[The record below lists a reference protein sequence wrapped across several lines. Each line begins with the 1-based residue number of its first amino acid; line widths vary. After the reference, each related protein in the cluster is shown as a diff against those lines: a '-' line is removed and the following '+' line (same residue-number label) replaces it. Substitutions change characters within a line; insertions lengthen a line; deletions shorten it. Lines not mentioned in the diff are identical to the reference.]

1 MVGSWDDCC
10 ERLLMNAVPVEKK
23 TPLPNLYIMEK
34 LKDRLN
40 EPGVEPW
47 LESILNGTI
56 LDSDRSE
63 LAEKPQVPKS
73 ESDITP
79 GRLYVYGELMGKRHA
94 DVAGIFQSALDKGH
108 VLWAQYQMDP
118 GKFTI
123 KFIDHSIIVL
133 TEPMPIQTLYD
144 IWMAWHGEQFDEGL
158 PYINQFLETEK
169 KESMNTNCLCTTA
182 LDRKARTVPD
192 VKLIQRRGRCT
203 IVKWQ
208 DGTETKV
215 VLEEGKPDTGI
226 FGAYCIALAKKC
238 AGSTEK
244 LLRTID
250 EHDERVMK
258 CHYLARVQE
267 LREKRLKKEAEERKL
282 KWENDVAAA
291 MYDSRVRDEAIKR
304 LWAKEE
310 KEDI

>member
-1 MVGSWDDCC
+1 MFQLEDYCA
-10 ERLLMNAVPVEKK
+10 RLIMNGVLVE
-23 TPLPNLYIMEK
+23 TTTTELPKEIDREYEK
-34 LKDRLN
+34 
-40 EPGVEPW
+40 
-47 LESILNGTI
+47 
-56 LDSDRSE
+56 
-63 LAEKPQVPKS
+63 
-73 ESDITP
+73 
-79 GRLYVYGELMGKRHA
+79 
-94 DVAGIFQSALDKGH
+94 
-108 VLWAQYQMDP
+108 
-118 GKFTI
+118 
-123 KFIDHSIIVL
+123 
-133 TEPMPIQTLYD
+133 
-144 IWMAWHGEQFDEGL
+144 EG
-158 PYINQFLETEK
+158 
-169 KESMNTNCLCTTA
+169 KESMNTKQMIPEV
-182 LDRKARTVPD
+182 R
-192 VKLIQRRGRCT
+192 LIQRRGRCT

-250 EHDERVMK
+250 EHDERVIK
-258 CHYLARVQE
+258 CRYLASVQE
-267 LREKRLKKEAEERKL
+267 VREKRLKKAAENRKL

>member
-1 MVGSWDDCC
+1 MSPWDDCIERYC
-10 ERLLMNAVPVEKK
+10 RLYPLPGEPLERFYGEIIAKYTENAVMIFQYAISCGHVQRVEYQTDPDEILIKFRDDSTLLLTGVLPSRIMADILEGRKLGERLKEIDREYEK
-23 TPLPNLYIMEK
+23 
-34 LKDRLN
+34 
-40 EPGVEPW
+40 
-47 LESILNGTI
+47 
-56 LDSDRSE
+56 
-63 LAEKPQVPKS
+63 
-73 ESDITP
+73 
-79 GRLYVYGELMGKRHA
+79 
-94 DVAGIFQSALDKGH
+94 
-108 VLWAQYQMDP
+108 
-118 GKFTI
+118 
-123 KFIDHSIIVL
+123 
-133 TEPMPIQTLYD
+133 
-144 IWMAWHGEQFDEGL
+144 
-158 PYINQFLETEK
+158 EK
-169 KESMNTNCLCTTA
+169 KESMNTNY
-182 LDRKARTVPD
+182 LDTVVHHLNGGGLSAKVFDCKIVTIPE

-203 IVKWQ
+203 IVKWE

>member
-1 MVGSWDDCC
+1 MGPWVDCSG
-10 ERLLMNAVPVEKK
+10 RLLIISVPIEKK
-23 TPLPNLYIMEK
+23 TPLPSEDIAEK
-34 LKDRLN
+34 LKDFLN
-40 EPGVEPW
+40 K
-47 LESILNGTI
+47 
-56 LDSDRSE
+56 LD
-63 LAEKPQVPKS
+63 
-73 ESDITP
+73 
-79 GRLYVYGELMGKRHA
+79 
-94 DVAGIFQSALDKGH
+94 
-108 VLWAQYQMDP
+108 
-118 GKFTI
+118 
-123 KFIDHSIIVL
+123 
-133 TEPMPIQTLYD
+133 
-144 IWMAWHGEQFDEGL
+144 EQER
-158 PYINQFLETEK
+158 
-169 KESMNTNCLCTTA
+169 KESMNTKQTI
-182 LDRKARTVPD
+182 PE

-250 EHDERVMK
+250 DHDERVLK
-258 CHYLARVQE
+258 CRYLASVQE
-267 LREKRLKKEAEERKL
+267 LRENRLKKAAEERKL

>member
-1 MVGSWDDCC
+1 MGPWYDCC

-23 TPLPNLYIMEK
+23 TPLPSEDIMER
-34 LKDRLN
+34 LKACFN
-40 EPGVEPW
+40 EPDDRPC
-47 LESILNGTI
+47 LESMMKGAMI
-56 LDSDRSE
+56 DADRCE
-63 LAEKPQVPKS
+63 LAEKLQVPKS
-73 ESDITP
+73 ESDITL
-79 GRLYVYGELMGKRHA
+79 GRLYGELMGKRRA
-94 DVAGIFQSALDKGH
+94 DAAGIFLSALNKGH
-108 VLWAQYQMDP
+108 VLWVQYQMDP
-118 GKFTI
+118 GKLTI
-123 KFIDHSIIVL
+123 KFSDHSIIVL
-133 TEPMPIQTLYD
+133 TEPMPVLNLYD
-144 IWMAWHGEQFDEGL
+144 IWMAWYGEQMDESIS
-158 PYINQFLETEK
+158 YMNKFLEKEK
-169 KESMNTNCLCTTA
+169 NESMNTNCLCTTT
-182 LDRKARTVPD
+182 LDRKARTIPE

-203 IVKWQ
+203 IVKWE

-258 CHYLARVQE
+258 CRYQARVQE
-267 LREKRLKKEAEERKL
+267 LREKQAESRKI

-304 LWAKEE
+304 LWANQE

>member
-1 MVGSWDDCC
+1 MGEWFYYSGQ
-10 ERLLMNAVPVEKK
+10 LLINSIPIEKN
-23 TPLPNLYIMEK
+23 TPLPSEDIMEK
-34 LKDRLN
+34 QTDCLN
-40 EPGVEPW
+40 
-47 LESILNGTI
+47 
-56 LDSDRSE
+56 DAD
-63 LAEKPQVPKS
+63 EK
-73 ESDITP
+73 
-79 GRLYVYGELMGKRHA
+79 
-94 DVAGIFQSALDKGH
+94 
-108 VLWAQYQMDP
+108 
-118 GKFTI
+118 
-123 KFIDHSIIVL
+123 
-133 TEPMPIQTLYD
+133 
-144 IWMAWHGEQFDEGL
+144 
-158 PYINQFLETEK
+158 EK
-169 KESMNTNCLCTTA
+169 KESMNT
-182 LDRKARTVPD
+182 KQMIPE

-250 EHDERVMK
+250 DHDERAIK
-258 CHYLARVQE
+258 CRYLASVQE
-267 LREKRLKKEAEERKL
+267 LREKRLKKAAEERKL
-282 KWENDVAAA
+282 KWEEDVAVA

>member
-1 MVGSWDDCC
+1 MGQWVDYS
-10 ERLLMNAVPVEKK
+10 ERLLMNSVPVENK
-23 TPLPNLYIMEK
+23 TPLPSEDIMENLRAFLNK
-34 LKDRLN
+34 LD
-40 EPGVEPW
+40 E
-47 LESILNGTI
+47 
-56 LDSDRSE
+56 
-63 LAEKPQVPKS
+63 Q
-73 ESDITP
+73 
-79 GRLYVYGELMGKRHA
+79 KR
-94 DVAGIFQSALDKGH
+94 
-108 VLWAQYQMDP
+108 
-118 GKFTI
+118 
-123 KFIDHSIIVL
+123 
-133 TEPMPIQTLYD
+133 
-144 IWMAWHGEQFDEGL
+144 
-158 PYINQFLETEK
+158 
-169 KESMNTNCLCTTA
+169 KESMNTKQTI
-182 LDRKARTVPD
+182 PE

-250 EHDERVMK
+250 DHDERVLK
-258 CHYLARVQE
+258 CRYLASVQE
-267 LREKRLKKEAEERKL
+267 LREKRLKKAAEERKL
-282 KWENDVAAA
+282 KWEEDVAAA